1 MRCQNKTSFHGL
13 VKIDKV
19 DENTSKRPSKILVK
33 NKKVNK
39 TFCTFVTSQ
48 MHIQANLVTR
58 CKTSGTMKHNEQ
70 QNYVGFLLNS
80 LQRNKYV
87 VNN

>member
-1 MRCQNKTSFHGL
+1 

-19 DENTSKRPSKILVK
+19 DEKTSKRPSTILVE
-33 NKKVNK
+33 NKKVK
-39 TFCTFVTSQ
+39 RTFCTFVTSQ